1 LELHAW
7 TYWKS
12 WKLLDSS
19 NLGLLIGL
27 KNGLTW
33 TRAPRESYCLG
44 AASFLLLIMRK
55 KRWDDEKRS
64 FLRTN
69 VP

>member
-1 LELHAW
+1 
-7 TYWKS
+7 
-12 WKLLDSS
+12 
-19 NLGLLIGL
+19 LIGL

-55 KRWDDEKRS
+55 RWDDEKRR
-64 FLRTN
+64 FLRKN
-69 VP
+69 AP